1 MLNKFAFHLVV
12 VLCMCKAYDLYVY
25 LCFPWGDC
33 LFGELFG
40 VCDVLNNADIHII
53 SFETRTYVLV
63 IIICAVHYIVT
74 YFFTLFQTRNT
85 ASNLFSVTF

>member
-12 VLCMCKAYDLYVY
+12 VLCIAYDLYVY

-40 VCDVLNNADIHII
+40 VCEVLNNADIHII
-53 SFETRTYVLV
+53 SFETRTY
-63 IIICAVHYIVT
+63 IPICFLLYAVHYNVT

-85 ASNLFSVTF
+85 ASNLFSVTL